1 MKTKAFHLA
10 VAIGLV
16 LTGAAGLAVSGCG
29 DRGAVETSR
38 DAKGDPQI
46 RVDGEQVEENLKDTG
61 EALRQGGKQV
71 EQAAEQVGQALEQ
84 GAERI
89 EREVGPVAEAVLED
103 ATVTAKVKAKLIA
116 DPEVNPF
123 HIDVDT
129 LEGVVTLSG
138 QVKSENV
145 KAEAEKL
152 ARITEGVKS
161 VTNNIQV
168 AGDAPTAPA
177 PAPPSTGR

>member
-10 VAIGLV
+10 AAIGLV
-16 LTGAAGLAVSGCG
+16 LTGAAGLTVAGCG

-38 DAKGDPQI
+38 DAEGDPQL
-46 RVDGEQVEENLKDTG
+46 RVDGEQVEENLKETG
-61 EALRQGGKQV
+61 EALRQGGEQV

-89 EREVGPVAEAVLED
+89 EREVGPVAQAVLND
-103 ATVTAKVKAKLIA
+103 AGITAKVKAKLIA
-116 DPEVNPF
+116 DPQVNPF

-129 LEGVVTLSG
+129 LDGVVTLSG
-138 QVKSENV
+138 KVRSENV

-152 ARITEGVKS
+152 AQITEGVKS

-168 AGDAPTAPA
+168 AGDAPTTSPPPA
-177 PAPPSTGR
+177 GR